1 MESGYLEMTQA
12 RVSAS
17 VDAISTRRSEN
28 MAQELRHETL
38 TAAVADG
45 TTSSNSVAEFRN
57 DSSRDIMI
65 REIVYAHALATAAND
80 ENALVEIGKSPTQA
94 SLTNNQV
101 FFNFPQ
107 QLNIAAGTIG
117 SGADDV
123 GTSRNGGKN
132 WERGQLTLEPNESL
146 FVNATKTSGG
156 ALRFRYVI
164 GYEF

>member
-1 MESGYLEMTQA
+1 MAATSIQ
-12 RVSAS
+12 
-17 VDAISTRRSEN
+17 RRDN

-38 TAAVADG
+38 TATVADG
-45 TTSSNSVAEFRN
+45 VTSSNSAAEFRN

-65 REIVYAHALATAAND
+65 REIVYAHALSGAAND

-101 FFNFPQ
+101 FYNFPQ
-107 QLNIAAGTIG
+107 QLNIAAGTTG

-146 FVNATKTSGG
+146 FVNVTKTTGG
-156 ALRFRYVI
+156 AIRFRYVI